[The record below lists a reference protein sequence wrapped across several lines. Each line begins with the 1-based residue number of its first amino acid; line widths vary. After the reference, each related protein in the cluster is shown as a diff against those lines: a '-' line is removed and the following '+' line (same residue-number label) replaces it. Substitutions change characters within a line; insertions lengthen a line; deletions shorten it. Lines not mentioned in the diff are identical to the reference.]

1 MCSGGFAK
9 CLGICLIPL
18 AIACVLCNILLF
30 FPGGT
35 VQDSENIT
43 IQVFYFGGIVGSGVL
58 MIFPALVFLGLK
70 NNDCCGCCGN
80 ESCGRRFAMLSSI
93 LFAAV
98 GVLGAGYSVI
108 VSAVAINH
116 GPKCILNSDVIPTV
130 GPTANS
136 TVTLPVNSTVTPSVS
151 SSVSSA
157 VSLIVKASTA
167 PPVWG
172 YPFDNGDYLRTPDL
186 WSKCDGP
193 NDIINWHLT
202 LFSMLLVM
210 GLIQGALCAVQV
222 VNGLLGALCGDC
234 CGCCGGSDGAV

>member
-1 MCSGGFAK
+1 MCAGGFAK

-18 AIACVLCNILLF
+18 AIACILCNILLF

-35 VQDSENIT
+35 IQDSDHIT
-43 IQVFYFGGIVGSGVL
+43 DQVFYCGGLLGSGVL

-98 GVLGAGYSVI
+98 GVVGAGYSVI
-108 VSAVAINH
+108 ISAVAMNL
-116 GPKCILNSDVIPTV
+116 GPKCLTD
-130 GPTANS
+130 S
-136 TVTLPVNSTVTPSVS
+136 TNGTWSF
-151 SSVSSA
+151 
-157 VSLIVKASTA
+157 
-167 PPVWG
+167 
-172 YPFDNGDYLRTPDL
+172 PFNDGDYLKDTSL
-186 WSKCDGP
+186 WSRCLEPK
-193 NDIINWHLT
+193 DIVHWHLT
-202 LFSMLLVM
+202 LFSLLLVM
-210 GLIQGALCAVQV
+210 GLVQAALCAVQV